1 MRNGRP
7 APNLQELQSYSVNR
21 QGQYEVVR
29 QTQYD
34 FQTYAAAGQT
44 SLTFFQVPKG
54 QSGKTIADTN
64 IEVAGALPQPKWFL
78 VESIEI
84 QFFPGVNPG
93 TLATTIAETEFSN
106 DVYAVA
112 KGGSLNFFIGS
123 KTYVEEAPLIRF
135 PPKTR
140 LNVDAAHAI
149 QLKQAVAADAEEQVS
164 TDYAAACGRP
174 YFVDPEVLLIPN
186 QNFSVTLSWPAVV
199 ALPSGQDG
207 RIGVILDGILYRQSQ

>member
-1 MRNGRP
+1 MSNV
-7 APNLQELQSYSVNR
+7 PNLTELQNFAVNR

-34 FQTYAAAGQT
+34 FQTYANAGQT
-44 SLTFFQVPKG
+44 SLQFFQVPKG
-54 QSGKTIADTN
+54 QGGKTIADTN
-64 IEVAGALPQPKWFL
+64 LEVAGSLPQPKWFL
-78 VESIEI
+78 VESVEI
-84 QFFPGVNPG
+84 HFFPGVDIG
-93 TLATTIAETEFSN
+93 ISGAALAESEFSN

-140 LNVDAAHAI
+140 LYAESAYATT
-149 QLKQAVAADAEEQVS
+149 VAASQLS
-164 TDYAAACGRP
+164 YDYAAACGRP

-186 QNFSVTLSWPAVV
+186 QNFSVTLSWPSVV
-199 ALPSGQDG
+199 ALPSGVDG
-207 RIGVILDGILYRQSQ
+207 RIGIVLDGILYRQSQ

>member
-1 MRNGRP
+1 MANQVP
-7 APNLQELQSYSVNR
+7 DLEQLQKFAVNR

-34 FQTYAAAGQT
+34 FQTYANAGQT
-44 SLTFFQVPKG
+44 SLQFFQVPKG
-54 QSGKTIADTN
+54 QGGKTIADTN
-64 IEVAGALPQPKWFL
+64 LEVAGSLPQPKWFL
-78 VESIEI
+78 VESVEI
-84 QFFPGVNPG
+84 HFFPGVLPALSG
-93 TLATTIAETEFSN
+93 AALAESEFTN
-106 DVYAVA
+106 DVYSVG

-140 LNVDAAHAI
+140 LYAESAYATT
-149 QLKQAVAADAEEQVS
+149 VAASQLS
-164 TDYAAACGRP
+164 YDYAAACGRP

-199 ALPSGQDG
+199 ALPSGVDG
-207 RIGVILDGILYRQSQ
+207 RIGIVLDGILYRQSQ

>member
-1 MRNGRP
+1 MRGNRP

-29 QTQYD
+29 QTLYD
-34 FQTYAAAGQT
+34 FQTYASAGQT
-44 SLTFFQVPKG
+44 SLQFFQVPKG
-54 QSGKTIADTN
+54 QGGKTIADTN
-64 IEVAGALPQPKWFL
+64 IEVAGSLPQPKWFL

-84 QFFPGVNPG
+84 QFFPGVNPSI
-93 TLATTIAETEFSN
+93 LNTTIAETEFSN
-106 DVYAVA
+106 DVYAVG

-140 LNVDAAHAI
+140 LYVDAAHAVHFT
-149 QLKQAVAADAEEQVS
+149 QAVAADAEEQVS

>member
-1 MRNGRP
+1 MSNQV
-7 APNLQELQSYSVNR
+7 PNLEQLQKFAVNR

-34 FQTYAAAGQT
+34 FQTYANAGQT
-44 SLTFFQVPKG
+44 SLQFFQVPKG
-54 QSGKTIADTN
+54 QGGKTIADTN
-64 IEVAGALPQPKWFL
+64 LEVAGSLPQPKWFL
-78 VESIEI
+78 VESVEI
-84 QFFPGVNPG
+84 HFFPGVDIG
-93 TLATTIAETEFSN
+93 ISGAALAESEFSN

-140 LNVDAAHAI
+140 LYAESAYATT
-149 QLKQAVAADAEEQVS
+149 VAASQLS
-164 TDYAAACGRP
+164 YDYAAACGRP

-186 QNFSVTLSWPAVV
+186 QNFSVTLAWPSVV
-199 ALPSGQDG
+199 ALPSGVDG
-207 RIGVILDGILYRQSQ
+207 RIGIVLDGILYRQSQ